1 MFVCWGIRQSLGNF
15 QGKLWQEYCF
25 ILRQNMVT
33 NVAFMEK
40 IYKQA
45 VTHVYWR
52 KYHQS
57 LRRLYVYLEKIYCVL
72 RAFKHWFSETLSL
85 WTPGA
90 NGKLPW
96 GS

>member
-1 MFVCWGIRQSLGNF
+1 
-15 QGKLWQEYCF
+15 
-25 ILRQNMVT
+25 MVT

-72 RAFKHWFSETLSL
+72 RAFKHWFSGTLSL